1 MAFGNFFAKGSYTI
15 EYLFLHPFHSCLSN
29 HSNKDFS
36 YRAIGIMSGTSMD
49 GIDIAYCFFHYDT
62 IQWRYRIL
70 KTHFVPYTYTW
81 PAIFKS
87 LTDSSAR
94 RYFDLHHKFG
104 EYLGGLINDFIRQN
118 HIDRELDLIVSHGQ
132 TIYHDPAAGFTMQL
146 GDGAVIAAITG
157 FPVVSDLRSGDMAL
171 GGQGAP
177 IVPIADKWL
186 FAENKYCLNLG
197 GIANLSAREGDVLK
211 AWDLA
216 GCNLVFNRLAHFC
229 NKDYDEGGRIA
240 RAGKVHDKILSE
252 LWEWEYL
259 HRPPPKSLD
268 ALQIWPAALDKER
281 YDEVSIEDKM
291 CTYAEFLAI
300 IISESLGYA
309 KSPEDSILI
318 TGGGAH
324 NTYLT
329 ERIEKYIGIRM
340 ILPNEELINFK
351 EALAMAFFGI
361 LRIRGEAN
369 YLSEVTGAM
378 RNGCGGALH
387 QGWKKKE
394 SV

>member
-1 MAFGNFFAKGSYTI
+1 
-15 EYLFLHPFHSCLSN
+15 
-29 HSNKDFS
+29 
-36 YRAIGIMSGTSMD
+36 MSGTSMD

-62 IQWRYRIL
+62 IRWRYRIL

-87 LTDSSAR
+87 LTDSSPR
-94 RYFDLHHKFG
+94 RYFDQHRKFG
-104 EYLGGLINDFIRQN
+104 EYLGGLINDFIIHN
-118 HIDRELDLIVSHGQ
+118 HLERELDLIVSHGQ

-157 FPVVSDLRSGDMAL
+157 FPVVSDLRSGDMAM

-186 FAENKYCLNLG
+186 FAEHKYCLNLG
-197 GIANLSAREGDVLK
+197 GIANLSSREGDVLK

-216 GCNLVFNRLAHFC
+216 GCNLVFNRLAHFR
-229 NKDYDEGGRIA
+229 NKDYDEDGIMA
-240 RAGKVHDKILSE
+240 RAGKVNEEILSR
-252 LWEWEYL
+252 LREWEYL
-259 HRPPPKSLD
+259 KLPPPKSLD
-268 ALQIWPAALDKER
+268 ASQIWPTVLDEER

-300 IISESLGYA
+300 VISENLEST

-318 TGGGAH
+318 TGGGAL
-324 NTYLT
+324 NEYLT
-329 ERIEKYIGIRM
+329 ERIEKYAGIRM
-340 ILPNEELINFK
+340 VLPSEELINFK

-361 LRIRGEAN
+361 LRMRGEAN
-369 YLSEVTGAM
+369 YLSEVTGAV
-378 RNGCGGALH
+378 RNGCGGALY
-387 QGWKKKE
+387 QGWKKKW
-394 SV
+394 SL